1 MPRAELDLDAIYV
14 EHSVAAFR
22 WFNGLER
29 ALFTL
34 EEHPARCPFTAENS
48 HLRHLLYGKKPH
60 SYRVIF
66 RVLEESR
73 DVQILHIRHG
83 ARRAFQPK
91 DLK

>member
-1 MPRAELDLDAIYV
+1 
-14 EHSVAAFR
+14 
-22 WFNGLER
+22 
-29 ALFTL
+29 
-34 EEHPARCPFTAENS
+34 
-48 HLRHLLYGKKPH
+48 
-60 SYRVIF
+60 VIF